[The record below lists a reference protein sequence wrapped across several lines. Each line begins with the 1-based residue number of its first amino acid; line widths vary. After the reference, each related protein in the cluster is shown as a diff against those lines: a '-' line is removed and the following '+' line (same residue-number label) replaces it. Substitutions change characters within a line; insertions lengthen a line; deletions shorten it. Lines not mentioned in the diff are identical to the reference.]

1 MALIGSVASWP
12 FAASS
17 HEAVLLVGY
26 LHFGK
31 PGMLV
36 HDAFLQGLE
45 ETNYFVGQN
54 IAIEYRW
61 AEGKYDLSRTM
72 AADLVIAAFGPPLA
86 RAAKD
91 ATSSIPIVFEVGT
104 DAVEAGLVASL
115 AHPGG
120 NATGF
125 SVLFTQLTSKLL
137 ELISEIVPQVSV
149 VGLLVNP
156 NGPSAEPTIRD
167 AQEAAR
173 VKGVQL
179 VIVKASDV
187 SQINAAFAK
196 LTDLSADA
204 LIIGSDPFLGSQS
217 RQLIKEASL
226 NAASPRAW
234 R

>member
-1 MALIGSVASWP
+1 MRRRQFMALVGSVASWP
-12 FAASS
+12 FAARSNETMS
-17 HEAVLLVGY
+17 VIGY

-31 PGMLV
+31 PGMPV
-36 HDAFLQGLE
+36 HDAFVQGLK
-45 ETNYFVGQN
+45 ETGYFVGQN
-54 IAIEYRW
+54 VVIEYRW
-61 AEGKYDLSRTM
+61 AEGQYGRSQAM
-72 AADLVIAAFGPPLA
+72 AADLVGRKVQVIAAFGPPLA

-137 ELISEIVPQVSV
+137 ELISEIVPRVGV

-167 AQEAAR
+167 AQE
-173 VKGVQL
+173 G
-179 VIVKASDV
+179 
-187 SQINAAFAK
+187 
-196 LTDLSADA
+196 
-204 LIIGSDPFLGSQS
+204 
-217 RQLIKEASL
+217 
-226 NAASPRAW
+226 RA
-234 R
+234 